1 MPYIEGED
9 RHQIYLLPNT
19 LDDFVDEE
27 NPVRVIDAYVDSLNL
42 EELGF
47 QVYSG
52 IKAGQKPYRRE
63 DLLKLYLYCYMNGI
77 RSSRKMEIETKR
89 NIELMWLI
97 SKLQPD
103 HGTLS
108 AFMKNNKTAIKKLFK
123 EFTLMLKGFGL
134 IDGQLV
140 AIDGT
145 KLKAN
150 CSKKQH
156 FNANII
162 SKKLEHIDEKI
173 DAYLR
178 DFLTEDNRQKKQEI
192 TEKLEVYQERMH
204 KLQVIK
210 QELKKTGEKQ
220 LCVTDPDAKSM
231 KNNGKHEVCFNVQ
244 TAVDSKYKL
253 IVDCDTVNDVNDQGQ
268 LSNMVKKTKQVFH
281 DQKNTILAD
290 TGYYNYL
297 EIIDVVDESTE
308 LLIKPQKGKQNKVA
322 SGFDKTNF
330 SYDAINDRYIC
341 PLGYE
346 LPFKWNGK
354 QNGKEYRRYTCTSFD
369 ICGQKESCTSAK
381 GGRAITRLKD
391 EEVIEQITENTC
403 SQSDIYKQRAAIV
416 EHPFGTMKRH
426 WGYTYFLTRGLASVG
441 TETNLICLAY
451 NFKRVIKIKGVKEL
465 IRLIRDR
472 ARTKFLCTMF
482 IRVKLYKSRFTACL
496 NNQLLDRLMYGGV
509 RGAESYLTFPS
520 TRFSRI

>member
-9 RHQIYLLPNT
+9 RHQIHLLPNT
-19 LDDFVDEE
+19 LDDFVEEE
-27 NPVRVIDAYVDSLNL
+27 NPVRVIDAYVDSLTL

-47 QVYSG
+47 QMYSG
-52 IKAGQKPYRRE
+52 TKAGQKPYRRE

-77 RSSRKMEIETKR
+77 RSSRKMETETKR

-97 SKLQPD
+97 GKLQPD

-108 AFMKNNKTAIKKLFK
+108 AFMKNNQTAIKKLFK

-134 IDGQLV
+134 IDGQLI

-145 KLKAN
+145 KLKAD

-204 KLQVIK
+204 ELQIIK
-210 QELKKTGEKQ
+210 QELKETGENQ

-268 LSNMVKKTKQVFH
+268 LSNMVQKTKQVFR
-281 DQKNTILAD
+281 DQKTTILTD

-297 EIIDVVDESTE
+297 EIIDVVDENTE

-322 SGFDKTNF
+322 SGFDKENF
-330 SYDAINDRYIC
+330 VYDTINDRYIC

-354 QNGKEYRRYTCTSFD
+354 QDGKDYKRYTCEAFN

-381 GGRAITRLKD
+381 GGRSVTRLKD
-391 EEVIEQITENTC
+391 EEVIEQIAENTR

-416 EHPFGTMKRH
+416 EHPFGTIKRH

-451 NFKRVIKIKGVKEL
+451 NLKRIIKIRGAKEL
-465 IRLIRDR
+465 IRLFRDR
-472 ARTKFLCTMF
+472 ARS
-482 IRVKLYKSRFTACL
+482 KS
-496 NNQLLDRLMYGGV
+496 NMHDI
-509 RGAESYLTFPS
+509 YLS
-520 TRFSRI
+520 KIA

>member
-1 MPYIEGED
+1 MPFIKGED
-9 RHQIYLLPNT
+9 RNQIHLLPNT
-19 LDDFVDEE
+19 LDDFVEE
-27 NPVRVIDAYVDSLNL
+27 ESPVRVIDAYVDCLAL

-47 QVYSG
+47 QVFSG
-52 IKAGQKPYRRE
+52 ARAGQKPYRRE

-77 RSSRKMEIETKR
+77 RSSRKMETEAKR

-108 AFMKNNKTAIKKLFK
+108 AFMRNNQAAIKKLFR

-145 KLKAN
+145 KIKAN

-156 FNANII
+156 FNANIV

-192 TEKLEVYQERMH
+192 TEKLEVYQQRMH
-204 KLQVIK
+204 ELQVIK
-210 QELKKTGEKQ
+210 EELKETGENQ

-268 LSNMVKKTKQVFH
+268 LSNMAHKTKQVFR
-281 DQKNTILAD
+281 DQKTTIVAD

-322 SGFDKTNF
+322 SGFDKANF
-330 SYDAINDRYIC
+330 RYDSINDRYIC

-354 QNGKEYRRYTCTSFD
+354 QDGKEYRRYTCKAFD

-381 GGRAITRLKD
+381 GGRAVTRLSD
-391 EEVIEQITENTC
+391 EEVIEQITENTRR
-403 SQSDIYKQRAAIV
+403 QSNIYKQRGQIV
-416 EHPFGTMKRH
+416 EHPFGTIKRH

-451 NFKRVIKIKGVKEL
+451 NLKRMIKIIGVKEL
-465 IRLIRDR
+465 IRLLRDC
-472 ARTKFLCTMF
+472 APL
-482 IRVKLYKSRFTACL
+482 IL
-496 NNQLLDRLMYGGV
+496 NMHNV
-509 RGAESYLTFPS
+509 YL
-520 TRFSRI
+520 RKIA

>member
-173 DAYLR
+173 DAYLH
-178 DFLTEDNRQKKQEI
+178 DFLTEDNR
-192 TEKLEVYQERMH
+192 
-204 KLQVIK
+204 
-210 QELKKTGEKQ
+210 
-220 LCVTDPDAKSM
+220 
-231 KNNGKHEVCFNVQ
+231 
-244 TAVDSKYKL
+244 
-253 IVDCDTVNDVNDQGQ
+253 
-268 LSNMVKKTKQVFH
+268 
-281 DQKNTILAD
+281 
-290 TGYYNYL
+290 
-297 EIIDVVDESTE
+297 
-308 LLIKPQKGKQNKVA
+308 
-322 SGFDKTNF
+322 
-330 SYDAINDRYIC
+330 
-341 PLGYE
+341 
-346 LPFKWNGK
+346 
-354 QNGKEYRRYTCTSFD
+354 
-369 ICGQKESCTSAK
+369 
-381 GGRAITRLKD
+381 
-391 EEVIEQITENTC
+391 
-403 SQSDIYKQRAAIV
+403 
-416 EHPFGTMKRH
+416 
-426 WGYTYFLTRGLASVG
+426 
-441 TETNLICLAY
+441 
-451 NFKRVIKIKGVKEL
+451 
-465 IRLIRDR
+465 
-472 ARTKFLCTMF
+472 
-482 IRVKLYKSRFTACL
+482 
-496 NNQLLDRLMYGGV
+496 
-509 RGAESYLTFPS
+509 
-520 TRFSRI
+520 

>member
-9 RHQIYLLPNT
+9 RHQIHLLPNT
-19 LDDFVDEE
+19 LDDFVEEE
-27 NPVRVIDAYVDSLNL
+27 NPVRVIDAYIDSLAL

-47 QVYSG
+47 QMYSG
-52 IKAGQKPYRRE
+52 AKPGQKPYRRK

-77 RSSRKMEIETKR
+77 RSSRKMETETKR
-89 NIELMWLI
+89 NMELMWLI
-97 SKLQPD
+97 GKLQPD

-108 AFMKNNKTAIKKLFK
+108 AFMKNNQTAIKNLFK
-123 EFTLMLKGFGL
+123 EFTLLLKGFGL

-156 FNANII
+156 FNANIVG
-162 SKKLEHIDEKI
+162 KKLEYIDEKI
-173 DAYLR
+173 DAYLH

-192 TEKLEVYQERMH
+192 TEKLTDYQERMH
-204 KLQVIK
+204 KLQVMK
-210 QELKKTGEKQ
+210 QKLKETSEKQ
-220 LCVTDPDAKSM
+220 LCTTDPDAKSM

-244 TAVDSKYKL
+244 TVVDSKYKL

-268 LSNMVKKTKQVFH
+268 LSNMAEKTKQVFH
-281 DQKNTILAD
+281 DQKITILAD

-297 EIIDVVDESTE
+297 EMIDVVDENTE
-308 LLIKPQKGKQNKVA
+308 LLMKPQKEKQNKVA
-322 SGFDKTNF
+322 GGFDKENF
-330 SYDAINDRYIC
+330 EYDSINDRYIC

-354 QNGKEYRRYTCTSFD
+354 QNGKEYRRYTCEAFD

-381 GGRAITRLKD
+381 SGRAVTRFKN
-391 EEVIEQITENTC
+391 EEVIEQIVENTR

-416 EHPFGTMKRH
+416 EHPFGTIKRH
-426 WGYTYFLTRGLASVG
+426 LGYTYFLTRGLASVG

-451 NFKRVIKIKGVKEL
+451 NFKRMIKIKGVKDL
-465 IRLIRDR
+465 VRLFIER
-472 ARTKFLCTMF
+472 ARS
-482 IRVKLYKSRFTACL
+482 KSTL
-496 NNQLLDRLMYGGV
+496 HDVY
-509 RGAESYLTFPS
+509 
-520 TRFSRI
+520 SRKIA

>member
-9 RHQIYLLPNT
+9 RYQIHLLPNI
-19 LDDFVDEE
+19 LDDFVEEE
-27 NPVRVIDAYVDSLNL
+27 NSVRVIDAYVDSLTL

-52 IKAGQKPYRRE
+52 TKAGQKPYHRK
-63 DLLKLYLYCYMNGI
+63 DLLKLYLYSYMNGI
-77 RSSRKMEIETKR
+77 RSSRKMETETKR

-97 SKLQPD
+97 GKLQPD

-108 AFMKNNKTAIKKLFK
+108 AFMKNNRMAIKRLFK
-123 EFTLMLKGFGL
+123 EFTLLLKGFGL

-145 KLKAN
+145 KLKAS
-150 CSKKQH
+150 CSKKKH
-156 FNANII
+156 YNANII
-162 SKKLEHIDEKI
+162 SKKLEYIDEKI

-178 DFLTEDNRQKKQEI
+178 DFLTEDNRLKKQEI
-192 TEKLEVYQERMH
+192 TKKLEVYRERMH
-204 KLQVIK
+204 ELQVMK
-210 QELKKTGEKQ
+210 QELKETGESQ

-244 TAVDSKYKL
+244 TVVDSKHKL

-268 LSNMVKKTKQVFH
+268 LSNMAKKTKQVFH
-281 DQKNTILAD
+281 DQKTTILAD

-297 EIIDVVDESTE
+297 EMLEVVNENTE

-322 SGFDKTNF
+322 SGFDKENF
-330 SYDAINDRYIC
+330 EYDAINDKYIC

-354 QNGKEYRRYTCTSFD
+354 QDRKEYRRYTCQAFD
-369 ICGQKESCTSAK
+369 TCGQKDICTSAK
-381 GGRAITRLKD
+381 GGRSVTRLKD
-391 EEVIEQITENTC
+391 EEVIEQIAKNTR
-403 SQSDIYKQRAAIV
+403 SQSNTYKQRAAIV
-416 EHPFGTMKRH
+416 EHPFGTIKRH
-426 WGYTYFLTRGLASVG
+426 LGYTYFLTRGLASVS

-451 NFKRVIKIKGVKEL
+451 NLKRMIKIQGVKEL
-465 IRLIRDR
+465 IRLFRDTTR
-472 ARTKFLCTMF
+472 
-482 IRVKLYKSRFTACL
+482 SRS
-496 NNQLLDRLMYGGV
+496 NMHDV
-509 RGAESYLTFPS
+509 YL
-520 TRFSRI
+520 RKIA

>member
-9 RHQIYLLPNT
+9 RYQIHLLPNT
-19 LDDFVDEE
+19 LGDFVEEE
-27 NPVRVIDAYVDSLNL
+27 NPVRVIDAYVDHLAL

-52 IKAGQKPYRRE
+52 TKAGQKPYRRE

-77 RSSRKMEIETKR
+77 RSSRKMESETKR

-97 SKLQPD
+97 GKLQPD

-108 AFMKNNKTAIKKLFK
+108 AFMKNNQTAIKKLFK
-123 EFTLMLKGFGL
+123 EFTLLLKGFGL

-145 KLKAN
+145 KLKAS

-156 FNANII
+156 YNANIV
-162 SKKLEHIDEKI
+162 SKKLEYIEEKI
-173 DAYLR
+173 DAYLH
-178 DFLTEDNRQKKQEI
+178 DFLTEDNRLKKQEI

-204 KLQVIK
+204 ELQVIK
-210 QELKKTGEKQ
+210 EKLKETGENQ
-220 LCVTDPDAKSM
+220 LCITDPDAKSM
-231 KNNGKHEVCFNVQ
+231 KNNEVCFNVQ

-268 LSNMVKKTKQVFH
+268 LYNMAEKTKQVFH
-281 DQKNTILAD
+281 DQKITILAD
-290 TGYYNYL
+290 TGYYNSL
-297 EIIDVVDESTE
+297 QIIDVVDESTE

-322 SGFDKTNF
+322 SGFDKENF
-330 SYDAINDRYIC
+330 AYDAINDRYIC

-354 QNGKEYRRYTCTSFD
+354 QDGKEYRRYTCETFD

-381 GGRAITRLKD
+381 GGRSVTRLKD
-391 EEVIEQITENTC
+391 EEVIEQIAKNTH
-403 SQSDIYKQRAAIV
+403 SQSNIYKQRAAII
-416 EHPFGTMKRH
+416 EHPFGTIKRH
-426 WGYTYFLTRGLASVG
+426 LGYTYFLTRGLASVG

-451 NFKRVIKIKGVKEL
+451 NLKRLIKIKGVKDL
-465 IRLIRDR
+465 IRLFRDR
-472 ARTKFLCTMF
+472 AHS
-482 IRVKLYKSRFTACL
+482 KS
-496 NNQLLDRLMYGGV
+496 NMYDV
-509 RGAESYLTFPS
+509 YL
-520 TRFSRI
+520 IKIA

>member
-1 MPYIEGED
+1 MPYIEGEN
-9 RHQIYLLPNT
+9 RCQICLLPNT
-19 LDDFVDEE
+19 LDDFVDGE

-52 IKAGQKPYRRE
+52 TKAGQKPYRRG

-77 RSSRKMEIETKR
+77 RSSRKMETETGR

-97 SKLQPD
+97 CKLQPD

-108 AFMKNNKTAIKKLFK
+108 AFMKNNQTAIKKLFK

-156 FNANII
+156 FNPNIVN
-162 SKKLEHIDEKI
+162 KKLDHIEEKI
-173 DAYLR
+173 DAYFR
-178 DFLTEDNRQKKQEI
+178 DFLTEDDRQKKQEI

-204 KLQVIK
+204 ELQIIK
-210 QELKKTGEKQ
+210 QELKETGRKQ

-268 LSNMVKKTKQVFH
+268 LSNMAKKTKQVFRN
-281 DQKNTILAD
+281 QKTTILAD

-297 EIIDVVDESTE
+297 EIMDVVDESTE
-308 LLIKPQKGKQNKVA
+308 LLIKPQKGKKSKIE
-322 SGFDKTNF
+322 SGFDKENF
-330 SYDAINDRYIC
+330 EYDALNNRYIC
-341 PLGYE
+341 PLGFE
-346 LPFKWNGK
+346 LLFKWNGK
-354 QNGKEYRRYTCTSFD
+354 QNGKEYRRYTCEAFD
-369 ICGQKESCTSAK
+369 ICGQKEFCTTAK
-381 GGRAITRLKD
+381 GGRAVTRLKD
-391 EEVIEQITENTC
+391 EEVIEQIAENTR
-403 SQSDIYKQRAAIV
+403 SQSNIYKQRAAIV

-426 WGYTYFLTRGLASVG
+426 LGYTYFLTRGLASVG

-451 NFKRVIKIKGVKEL
+451 NLKRMIKIKGVRDL
-465 IRLIRDR
+465 IRFFKDR
-472 ARTKFLCTMF
+472 SRS
-482 IRVKLYKSRFTACL
+482 KS
-496 NNQLLDRLMYGGV
+496 NMYDV
-509 RGAESYLTFPS
+509 YLS
-520 TRFSRI
+520 KIA

>member
-9 RHQIYLLPNT
+9 RHQIHLLPNT
-19 LDDFVDEE
+19 LDDFVEEE
-27 NPVRVIDAYVDSLNL
+27 NPVRVIDAYVDSLTL

-52 IKAGQKPYRRE
+52 TKSGQKPYRRE

-77 RSSRKMEIETKR
+77 RSSRKMETETKR

-97 SKLQPD
+97 GKLHPD

-108 AFMKNNKTAIKKLFK
+108 AFMKNNQTAIKKLFK
-123 EFTLMLKGFGL
+123 EFTLLLKGFGL

-156 FNANII
+156 FNANIV
-162 SKKLEHIDEKI
+162 SKKLEYIDEKI
-173 DAYLR
+173 DAYLH

-204 KLQVIK
+204 ELQVIK
-210 QELKKTGEKQ
+210 QKLKETGEKQ
-220 LCVTDPDAKSM
+220 FCVTDPDAKSM

-268 LSNMVKKTKQVFH
+268 LSNMAEKTKQVFH
-281 DQKNTILAD
+281 DQKTTILAD

-322 SGFDKTNF
+322 SGFDKENF
-330 SYDAINDRYIC
+330 EYDAINDRYIC

-354 QNGKEYRRYTCTSFD
+354 QNGKEYRRYTCEAFD

-381 GGRAITRLKD
+381 GGRAVTRLKD
-391 EEVIEQITENTC
+391 EEVIEQITENTR
-403 SQSDIYKQRAAIV
+403 SQSNIYKQRAAIV

-426 WGYTYFLTRGLASVG
+426 LGYTYFLTRGLASVG

-451 NFKRVIKIKGVKEL
+451 NFKRLIKIKGVKDL
-465 IRLIRDR
+465 IRLFSDQ
-472 ARTKFLCTMF
+472 ARS
-482 IRVKLYKSRFTACL
+482 KS
-496 NNQLLDRLMYGGV
+496 NMHDV
-509 RGAESYLTFPS
+509 YLS
-520 TRFSRI
+520 KIA

>member
-1 MPYIEGED
+1 MPFIEGED
-9 RHQIYLLPNT
+9 RYQIHLLPNT
-19 LDDFVDEE
+19 LDDFVEEE
-27 NPVRVIDAYVDSLNL
+27 NSVRVIDAYVDSLTL

-52 IKAGQKPYRRE
+52 SKAGQKPYRRE
-63 DLLKLYLYCYMNGI
+63 ELLKLYLYCYMNGI
-77 RSSRKMEIETKR
+77 RSSRKMETETKR

-97 SKLQPD
+97 GKLQPD

-108 AFMKNNKTAIKKLFK
+108 AFMKSNQTAIKKLFK

-145 KLKAN
+145 KLKAD
-150 CSKKQH
+150 CSKKKH
-156 FNANII
+156 FNDNII
-162 SKKLEHIDEKI
+162 SKKLEYIDEKI
-173 DAYLR
+173 DSYLR
-178 DFLTEDNRQKKQEI
+178 DFLTEDNRLKKQEI

-204 KLQVIK
+204 ELQVMK
-210 QELKKTGEKQ
+210 QELKETGENQ

-268 LSNMVKKTKQVFH
+268 LSNMAKKTRQVFH
-281 DQKNTILAD
+281 GQKTTILAD
-290 TGYYNYL
+290 TGYYNFL

-308 LLIKPQKGKQNKVA
+308 LLIKPQKGKKNKVE
-322 SGFDKTNF
+322 SGFDKENF
-330 SYDAINDRYIC
+330 EYDAINDRYIC

-354 QNGKEYRRYTCTSFD
+354 QDGKEYRRYTCEAFG
-369 ICGQKESCTSAK
+369 ICGQKDLCTTAK
-381 GGRAITRLKD
+381 GGRSVTRLKD
-391 EEVIEQITENTC
+391 EEVIERIAENTR
-403 SQSDIYKQRAAIV
+403 SQSKLYKQRAAIV
-416 EHPFGTMKRH
+416 EHPFGTIKRH

-451 NFKRVIKIKGVKEL
+451 NLKRMIKIQGVKEL
-465 IRLIRDR
+465 IRLFRNP
-472 ARTKFLCTMF
+472 ARSKSKMYDVYLS
-482 IRVKLYKSRFTACL
+482 KLA
-496 NNQLLDRLMYGGV
+496 
-509 RGAESYLTFPS
+509 
-520 TRFSRI
+520 

>member
-1 MPYIEGED
+1 MPFIEGED
-9 RHQIYLLPNT
+9 RDQIHLLPNT
-19 LDDFVDEE
+19 LDDFVEEE
-27 NPVRVIDAYVDSLNL
+27 NPVRVIDAYVDSLTL

-47 QVYSG
+47 QVHSG
-52 IKAGQKPYRRE
+52 SKAGQKPYRRE

-77 RSSRKMEIETKR
+77 RSSRKMETETKR

-97 SKLQPD
+97 GKLQPD

-108 AFMKNNKTAIKKLFK
+108 AFMKSNQTAIKKLFK

-150 CSKKQH
+150 CSKKKH

-173 DAYLR
+173 DAYLH
-178 DFLTEDNRQKKQEI
+178 DFLREDNRQKKQEI
-192 TEKLEVYQERMH
+192 TEKLEVYQKRMH
-204 KLQVIK
+204 ELQVMK
-210 QELKKTGEKQ
+210 QELNETGENQ

-268 LSNMVKKTKQVFH
+268 LSNMAKKTKQVFR
-281 DQKNTILAD
+281 DQKITILAD

-308 LLIKPQKGKQNKVA
+308 LLIKPQKGKQNKIA
-322 SGFDKTNF
+322 SGFDKENF
-330 SYDAINDRYIC
+330 EYDALNDRYIC

-354 QNGKEYRRYTCTSFD
+354 QDGKDYKRYTCEAFD
-369 ICGQKESCTSAK
+369 ICGQKKCCTSAK
-381 GGRAITRLKD
+381 GGRSITRLKD
-391 EEVIEQITENTC
+391 EEVIEQIAENTR
-403 SQSDIYKQRAAIV
+403 SESNIYKQRAAIV
-416 EHPFGTMKRH
+416 EHPFGTIKRH
-426 WGYTYFLTRGLASVG
+426 LGYTYFLTRGLESVG

-451 NFKRVIKIKGVKEL
+451 NFKRMIKIKGVKEL
-465 IRLIRDR
+465 IRLFRDR
-472 ARTKFLCTMF
+472 ACS
-482 IRVKLYKSRFTACL
+482 KS
-496 NNQLLDRLMYGGV
+496 NMHDV
-509 RGAESYLTFPS
+509 YLS
-520 TRFSRI
+520 KIA